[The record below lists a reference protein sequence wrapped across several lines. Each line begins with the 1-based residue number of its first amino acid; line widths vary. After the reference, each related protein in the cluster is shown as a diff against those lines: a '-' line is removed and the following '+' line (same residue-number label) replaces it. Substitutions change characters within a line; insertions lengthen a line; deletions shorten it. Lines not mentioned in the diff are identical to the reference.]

1 MPRGGRRRS
10 RGRRRRPVERSSPTS
25 GQPTGDQTGR
35 RRRRRRGRG
44 QGGSALERMVA
55 EGKSTT
61 VQTLP
66 ADGTVLEEVIAD
78 MQSNYGTPTTPQEFR
93 LIVKVLGGESAAIPT
108 EPADPQ
114 EAPQDASSTVTAG
127 GSADGRRR
135 RRRRRRRPGAPPGRK
150 PESGESNQ

>member
-10 RGRRRRPVERSSPTS
+10 RGRRRRPDDKPAPQA
-25 GQPTGDQTGR
+25 QPTGERTGR

-55 EGKSTT
+55 ESRSTT

-66 ADGTVLEEVIAD
+66 PDGTVLEEVIAD
-78 MQSNYGTPTTPQEFR
+78 MQDEHGTPTTPQEFR
-93 LIVKVLGGESAAIPT
+93 LIVKVPGGESEPIPT

-114 EAPQDASSTVTAG
+114 EEPSGPSSIAPATGPPSQRS
-127 GSADGRRR
+127 R
-135 RRRRRRRPGAPPGRK
+135 RRRRRRRPSGGAPG
-150 PESGESNQ
+150 S